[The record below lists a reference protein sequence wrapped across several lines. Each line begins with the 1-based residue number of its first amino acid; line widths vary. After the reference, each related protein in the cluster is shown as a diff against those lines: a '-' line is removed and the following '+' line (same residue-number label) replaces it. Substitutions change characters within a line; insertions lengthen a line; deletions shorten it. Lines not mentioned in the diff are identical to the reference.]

1 MSRPYAL
8 VRHQGPV
15 IRTLGAAAITA
26 LKQSAGMEPPAT
38 APALPGP
45 TYRATL
51 PPRPRELVDA
61 YLRHVG
67 GDPSA
72 WRGHV
77 PPHLFPQWTF
87 PLAAKTLEGLPYP
100 LLSVLNGGCRLEVHR
115 ALPADEP
122 LEVEARLEDIDDNGR
137 RAVLHQRIVTG
148 TVSAPDAIVSH
159 LYAIV
164 PLKKKRDADTA
175 APVPRDKAPK
185 EVVRVPVEATEPARW
200 RLPADAGLT
209 FALLTGD
216 FNPVHWI
223 RPWAQAF
230 GFRSTILHGFAT
242 MARAWEGLTRTQ
254 HAGAIDALRVLDV
267 KFTRPLVLPAKV
279 GLYARGDE
287 AWVADA
293 AGGPAYLAAR
303 VETRD
308 TITH

>member
-15 IRTLGAAAITA
+15 LRTLGAAAITA
-26 LKQSAGMEPPAT
+26 FKQSAGVAAPGN

-51 PPRPRELVDA
+51 PPRPRELVEA

-77 PPHLFPQWTF
+77 PAHLFPQWTF
-87 PLAAKTLEGLPYP
+87 PLAAKTLDGLPYP
-100 LLSVLNGGCRLEVHR
+100 LLSVLNGGCRLEVNQL
-115 ALPADEP
+115 LPANEP
-122 LEVEARLEDIDDNGR
+122 LEVEARLEDIDDDGR
-137 RAVLHQRIVTG
+137 RAVLHQRVVTG
-148 TVSAPDAIVSH
+148 TRSAPDAVVAH

-164 PLKKKRDADTA
+164 PLKKKSKDG
-175 APVPRDKAPK
+175 APPSEARKPKK
-185 EVVRVPVEATEPARW
+185 EVERVPVDATELARW
-200 RLPADAGLT
+200 KLAPDAGLH

-216 FNPVHWI
+216 FNPVHWV

-242 MARAWEGLTRTQ
+242 MARAWEGLSRTR

-279 GLYARGDE
+279 GLYTQGDH

-293 AGGPAYLAAR
+293 AGGPAYLSAR
-303 VETRD
+303 VETRR
-308 TITH
+308 TN